1 MINILYIKNM
11 SKFFKNLF
19 GTLFDKPWEK
29 EQMETDNYHNG
40 KTFDISLQT
49 SAVIVIFGVSTVLFT
64 LIVTGYLY
72 SIPVSQDTG
81 YLLKPNLLW
90 LNTLIL
96 LSVTYFFNK
105 ITNDLKNN
113 KSEKVKNNLLI
124 VGFLSY
130 LFLFGQILFW
140 FQLMKNGN
148 YVSTN
153 NYFSSFYI
161 FTTLHGLH
169 LLGGLLFWG
178 KVFSKVNK
186 LKKEEFIKEQ
196 KNIDALSLYWTFLL
210 IVWFIFFLII
220 YVFNDTVIAWC
231 RALLS

>member
-1 MINILYIKNM
+1 M
-11 SKFFKNLF
+11 SKFLKNIF
-19 GTLFDKPWEK
+19 GTLSDKPWEK
-29 EQMETDNYHNG
+29 EQMESDNHHQG

-64 LIVTGYLY
+64 LVVTGYLY
-72 SIPVSQDTG
+72 SIPATQDTE

-96 LSVTYFFNK
+96 LFVTYFFNK
-105 ITNDLKNN
+105 ITNDLKNKRFEKI
-113 KSEKVKNNLLI
+113 KSNLLI
-124 VGFLSY
+124 VGFFSY
-130 LFLFGQILFW
+130 IFLFGQVFFW

-161 FTTLHGLH
+161 FTALHGLH
-169 LLGGLLFWG
+169 LFGGLFFWG

-186 LKKEEFIKEQ
+186 LKKEEIIKEQ
-196 KNIDALSLYWTFLL
+196 KSIDALSLYWAFLL
-210 IVWFIFFLII
+210 IVWCVFFLIM

-231 RALLS
+231 RALLG

>member
-1 MINILYIKNM
+1 M
-11 SKFFKNLF
+11 SKFFKKLF
-19 GTLFDKPWEK
+19 GSLSDKPWEK
-29 EQMETDNYHNG
+29 EQMESDNHHQG

-64 LIVTGYLY
+64 LVVTGYLY
-72 SIPVSQDTG
+72 SIPVTQDTE

-90 LNTLIL
+90 LNTLVL
-96 LSVTYFFNK
+96 LYVAYFFNK
-105 ITNDLKNN
+105 ITNDLKKNN
-113 KSEKVKNNLLI
+113 FEKIKRNLLI

-130 LFLFGQILFW
+130 AFLFGQILFW

-161 FTTLHGLH
+161 FTALHGLH
-169 LLGGLLFWG
+169 LLGGLFFWG
-178 KVFSKVNK
+178 KVFSKINK
-186 LKKEEFIKEQ
+186 LKKEEIINEQ
-196 KNIDALSLYWTFLL
+196 KSIDALSLYWAFLL
-210 IVWFIFFLII
+210 IVWCVFFLIM

-231 RALLS
+231 RALLG

>member
-1 MINILYIKNM
+1 M
-11 SKFFKNLF
+11 SKFLKKLF
-19 GTLFDKPWEK
+19 GTLSDKPWEK
-29 EQMETDNYHNG
+29 EQMDTDNNHQG

-96 LSVTYFFNK
+96 LFVAYFFNK
-105 ITNDLKNN
+105 ITNDIKNN
-113 KSEKVKNNLLI
+113 KFEKIKSNLLI

-130 LFLFGQILFW
+130 IFLFGQIVFW
-140 FQLMKNGN
+140 FQLIESGN

-153 NYFSSFYI
+153 TYFSSFYI
-161 FTTLHGLH
+161 FTALHGLH
-169 LLGGLLFWG
+169 LLGGLFFWG
-178 KVFSKVNK
+178 KIFSKVNK
-186 LKKEEFIKEQ
+186 LKTDEILKEK
-196 KNIDALSLYWTFLL
+196 KSIDALALYWTFLL
-210 IVWFIFFLII
+210 IVWIVFFLII
-220 YVFNDTVIAWC
+220 YVFNDTVIEWC
-231 RALLS
+231 KALLA

>member
-1 MINILYIKNM
+1 M

-19 GTLFDKPWEK
+19 GTLSDKPWDK
-29 EQMETDNYHNG
+29 EQMKVDNYHQG

-64 LIVTGYLY
+64 LVVTGYLY
-72 SIPVSQDTG
+72 SIPVSQDTN

-90 LNTLIL
+90 LNSLIL
-96 LSVTYFFNK
+96 LFVTYFFNK

-113 KSEKVKNNLLI
+113 KFEKIKNNLLI

-130 LFLFGQILFW
+130 SFLFGQIFFW

-161 FTTLHGLH
+161 FTALHGLH
-169 LLGGLLFWG
+169 LLGGLFFWG
-178 KVFSKVNK
+178 KVFSKINK
-186 LKKEEFIKEQ
+186 LKKEDFIKEQ
-196 KNIDALSLYWTFLL
+196 KSIDALSLYWTFLL
-210 IVWFIFFLII
+210 IVWFVFFLII
-220 YVFNDTVIAWC
+220 YVFNDTVIEWC
-231 RALLS
+231 KNLLA